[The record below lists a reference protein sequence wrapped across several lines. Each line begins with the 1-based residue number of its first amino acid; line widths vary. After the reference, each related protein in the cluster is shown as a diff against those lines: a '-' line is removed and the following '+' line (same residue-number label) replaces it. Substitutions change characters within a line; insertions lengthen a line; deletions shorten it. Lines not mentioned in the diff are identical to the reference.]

1 MGAGTHEIARTPEQP
16 VKGFPKQKEGREK
29 GKMSIDLSVR
39 YRQVQAAF
47 LSITREELELMAS
60 YRDVFSKEADRFV
73 QVFYGHILQFPW
85 LKNIITTHSNIEKL
99 NNIQKEYFISL
110 TSPHLND
117 DYIKRR
123 LFIGRRH
130 LDIGLA
136 PSWYIG
142 AYQIYLREIQHILL
156 AYHGDDI
163 ATIERAYNAF
173 AKRISLDMQLAIENY
188 ITMQLEQLMNMQQDV
203 GKVAGVISNIA
214 SETNLLALNASI
226 EAARAGEH
234 GRTFAVVAQAVRKL
248 AEQSAASAKE
258 IKQMVENNRSVI
270 AKMQKAHEID

>member
-1 MGAGTHEIARTPEQP
+1 
-16 VKGFPKQKEGREK
+16 
-29 GKMSIDLSVR
+29 MSIDLRARS
-39 YRQVQAAF
+39 RQVQAAF
-47 LSITREELELMAS
+47 LDITREELELMAS

-73 QVFYGHILQFPW
+73 EVFYGHILQFPR
-85 LKNIITTHSNIEKL
+85 LKNIIIIHSNIEKL
-99 NNIQKEYFISL
+99 KNIQKEYFISL

-117 DYIKRR
+117 DYIRRR
-123 LFIGRRH
+123 LFIGHRH

-142 AYQIYLREIQHILL
+142 AYQIYLREIQHILVE
-156 AYHGDDI
+156 YHGDDI
-163 ATIERAYNAF
+163 AAIERAYNAF

-203 GKVAGVISNIA
+203 GKVAEVISSIA

-270 AKMQKAHEID
+270 TKMQKTHEID